1 MQGTVKKILTDKNFG
16 FISREGEEKDVFFH
30 RDKLEGV
37 SFEELRE
44 GDAVT
49 FEVEDGEKGPS
60 ATNVQK
66 A

>member
-1 MQGTVKKILTDKNFG
+1 MTDKNFG
-16 FISREGEEKDVFFH
+16 FIAQEGGDDLFFH
-30 RDKLEGV
+30 ANNLEGV

-49 FEVEDGEKGPS
+49 FEVEKTDKGN
-60 ATNVQK
+60 AAVNVKK